1 MLAFGLATRVVSA
14 RMSEARAYRKS
25 LGLLELVCLGVGGT
39 IGSGIFIVPGIAAG
53 IAGTSS
59 LLAWLLVAVSAC
71 SVAFALGS
79 VQARSPGG
87 TTFTALFATVF
98 GRPLAALLVT
108 TYAFS
113 SAFGIATIAAGLGRY
128 FAFFGLGHLLGLEI
142 LIIAVFLVLNL
153 VGIAFSGATENV
165 LSLVKL
171 VGIVAIIVA
180 LVPFFHERELLPA
193 RIAPLPALLKAVI
206 IVYWP
211 FTGFE
216 ISAIPVAETKDPARI
231 ARALMLVMALVCVI
245 YLGLNVALIGAIGT
259 AELAASEA
267 PVAYAVGRI
276 FPGAGPLVAVLGI
289 VTMLSALNAYIVGAS
304 RVIQNGCETFHL
316 GRLAVLSSRG
326 VPAIALYVACASAAG
341 LLLFSNHFD
350 VLAAAAVL
358 MTLVPYIAICWAAF
372 VGATTRTIRLVSL
385 AGAILT
391 SAILVLYF
399 VL

>member
-1 MLAFGLATRVVSA
+1 MPRGGRHDRLGDLRGP
-14 RMSEARAYRKS
+14 RYRS
-25 LGLLELVCLGVGGT
+25 RYRRH
-39 IGSGIFIVPGIAAG
+39 
-53 IAGTSS
+53 
-59 LLAWLLVAVSAC
+59 LLAPRLA
-71 SVAFALGS
+71 
-79 VQARSPGG
+79 ARRS
-87 TTFTALFATVF
+87 LCLF

-113 SAFGIATIAAGLGRY
+113 SAFGIATIAAGLGQY
-128 FAFFGLGHLLGLEI
+128 LAFFDVGHLLGLEI

-153 VGIAFSGATENV
+153 VGIALSGATENV
-165 LSLVKL
+165 LSLIKL

-180 LVPFFHERELLPA
+180 LVPFFHERLLLPV
-193 RIAPLPALLKAVI
+193 RIVPLRALLQVVI

-245 YLGLNVALIGAIGT
+245 YLALNVALIGAIGT

-289 VTMLSALNAYIVGAS
+289 VTMASALNAYIVGAS
-304 RVIQNGCETFHL
+304 RVVQNGCETFHL
-316 GRLAVLSSRG
+316 RRLAALSSRG
-326 VPAIALYVACASAAG
+326 VPASALYVTCASATA
-341 LLLFSNHFD
+341 LLLFCNHFD

-358 MTLVPYIAICWAAF
+358 MTLVPYVAICWAAF
-372 VGATTRTIRLVSL
+372 VGATNRTTRLVSL
-385 AGAILT
+385 SGAILT